1 MHMVI
6 MGAGRGLINTIR
18 AVRPLAKRITV
29 VVPSS
34 NDTGVDALIRRMGP
48 FPGAATALQ
57 IIQLFGTDAAAGRLM
72 QQIFPPFGTPYDHVP
87 FAVFDT
93 MAHALAH
100 GSLSEA
106 IQRLRGIVH
115 CELDVLLASDQVHD
129 VLVRGDGPHPEQ
141 SSLYFARAHTGA
153 VQTVTLDPAIDAHP
167 AVIHALKT
175 ADAVVIAP
183 GALYRDVLPTLLPE
197 GIGETLRSMRG
208 RVLCVAGLT
217 TVPSHTDAFRAVDYV
232 ARIARALGRGAI
244 DVALM
249 NTQGY
254 SADELAILRSA
265 KRTPMRYE
273 AGDREVLDALG
284 VGFVG
289 RDLRMSAR
297 SGGAGDLT
305 SLTSHDELELRMGC
319 MMALKDAS

>member
-6 MGAGRGLINTIR
+6 LGAGRGLINTIR

-34 NDTGVDALIRRMGP
+34 NDTGIDALIRRMGP

-72 QQIFPPFGTPYDHVP
+72 QQVFPPFGTPYDHVP
-87 FAVFDT
+87 FAVLDT
-93 MAHALAH
+93 MAHALAL

-106 IQRLRGIVH
+106 IQRLRGITH
-115 CELDVLLASDQVHD
+115 CELDVLLASEQVHD
-129 VLVRGDGPHPEQ
+129 VLVRGDSPHPEP
-141 SSLYFARAHTGA
+141 SSIYFGRPHTGA
-153 VQTVTLDPAIDAHP
+153 VQSVTLDPPVDAHA

-183 GALYRDVLPTLLPE
+183 GALYRDVLPTLMPE
-197 GIGETLRSMRG
+197 GIAETLRSMRG
-208 RVLCVAGLT
+208 RVLCIAGLT
-217 TVPSHTDAFRAVDYV
+217 TVPSQTDAFRAVDYV

-244 DVALM
+244 DVALL

-254 SADELAILRSA
+254 GTDELAILRSA
-265 KRTPMRYE
+265 KSTPMRYE

-289 RDLRMSAR
+289 RDLRAPR
-297 SGGAGDLT
+297 RIGAEWDVAT
-305 SLTSHDELELRMGC
+305 LTSHDELELRMGC